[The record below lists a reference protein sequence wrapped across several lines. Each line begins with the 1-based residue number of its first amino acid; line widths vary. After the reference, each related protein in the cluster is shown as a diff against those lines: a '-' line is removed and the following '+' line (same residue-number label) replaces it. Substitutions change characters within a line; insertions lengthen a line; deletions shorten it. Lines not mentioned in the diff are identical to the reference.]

1 MIKHFKVLNGK
12 ATDKSR
18 LSHIQKISLIILNV
32 LLIIAAIIASGLY
45 THFINIKQRN
55 MNANSFASTVETMK
69 QITAN
74 YIDTEK
80 GYVDN
85 WAHYIEF
92 HNMDLSQALEY
103 VRDTNTNQDR
113 YVHFVDM
120 QTYTAYSVYSNSGD
134 NIAHCYAEIKER
146 DSETDRIFIK
156 NMEMMFDDGNDESLL
171 LGKYRDDVTQ
181 LTVVS
186 VGTRVTLRENGRDID
201 YLLLRLIP
209 VDSLKKAWVFPVAF
223 QSAEIGMIT
232 NTGVYVVHSNSMK
245 DDTFIDLIRS
255 YNYPDDYNKADEFA
269 AELAQNE
276 NGLVKYKNSKGE
288 MCYWYYSAFDN
299 SSGIDILGT
308 IKCDVLDTTE
318 NNWIVVLIICGV
330 LILLIIIDGTHILM
344 INRQLRETAIYA
356 EQASKAKTQFLSSM
370 SHDIRTPMNAVVGM
384 TQIAK
389 KNINDPQYVSA
400 CLDKVMLAGNH
411 LITLINDILDISKVE
426 SGKMAL
432 SPESVQINSLLE
444 NIVNIMRQQMNDKN
458 IKFDYYAHD
467 IPFDCI
473 TADGLRLSQIYMNLL
488 SNACKYTDK
497 GGHIELEIYEEL
509 NDCRGD
515 NVRLVYRVKDNGI
528 GMSEEY
534 MKTMYDSF
542 TRAERSSI
550 SKIQGSGLGLAI
562 VKQFTDMMHGTIE
575 CQSTEGV
582 GTEFIVR
589 IEFPISRDMTNK
601 NDISGIQTEYTKSEF
616 EGMRVLI
623 AEDNDLNY
631 EIVETMLDEY
641 GIICDRAENGSE
653 CVKIITS
660 SDDNYYSA
668 ILMDIQMPVMNG
680 REAAKLIRQ
689 SAVPYVRD
697 IPIVAV
703 TADAFAEDIQA
714 CKDAGMNAHISKPI
728 NINNVLKILRQIRS
742 KEQK

>member
-1 MIKHFKVLNGK
+1 M
-12 ATDKSR
+12 R
-18 LSHIQKISLIILNV
+18 
-32 LLIIAAIIASGLY
+32 
-45 THFINIKQRN
+45 
-55 MNANSFASTVETMK
+55 AN
-69 QITAN
+69 
-74 YIDTEK
+74 
-80 GYVDN
+80 
-85 WAHYIEF
+85 
-92 HNMDLSQALEY
+92 
-103 VRDTNTNQDR
+103 
-113 YVHFVDM
+113 
-120 QTYTAYSVYSNSGD
+120 
-134 NIAHCYAEIKER
+134 
-146 DSETDRIFIK
+146 
-156 NMEMMFDDGNDESLL
+156 
-171 LGKYRDDVTQ
+171 
-181 LTVVS
+181 
-186 VGTRVTLRENGRDID
+186 
-201 YLLLRLIP
+201 
-209 VDSLKKAWVFPVAF
+209 
-223 QSAEIGMIT
+223 
-232 NTGVYVVHSNSMK
+232 
-245 DDTFIDLIRS
+245 TFIDLIRN
-255 YNYPDDYNKADEFA
+255 YNYPDDYNKSDDFA

-299 SSGIDILGT
+299 NSGIDILGM
-308 IKCDVLDTTE
+308 IESDVLDATE
-318 NNWIVVLIICGV
+318 NNWMVVLIICGV

-344 INRQLRETAIYA
+344 INRQLRKTVIYA
-356 EQASKAKTQFLSSM
+356 EQASEAKTQFLSSM

-400 CLDKVMLAGNH
+400 CLDKVTLACNH

-432 SPESVQINSLLE
+432 SPENVQINSLLE
-444 NIVNIMRQQMNDKN
+444 NIVNIIRPQINDKN

-488 SNACKYTDK
+488 SNACKYTNK

-509 NDCRGD
+509 NDCKND

-528 GMSEEY
+528 GMSDEY

-542 TRAERSSI
+542 TRAERSTI

-562 VKQFTDMMHGTIE
+562 VKQFTYMMHGTIE
-575 CQSTEGV
+575 CQSTEGI
-582 GTEFIVR
+582 GTEFIVS
-589 IEFPISRDMTNK
+589 IEFPISRDRANK
-601 NDISGIQTEYTKSEF
+601 NDISGIKAEYTKSEF

-680 REAAKLIRQ
+680 IEAAKLIRQ
-689 SAVPYVRD
+689 SAVPYVRN
-697 IPIVAV
+697 IRIVAV

-742 KEQK
+742 NEHN